1 MLLVLYSLTVWT
13 TLSNIMYSTKKMP
26 GYALQHKYGK
36 EYQFHITKNTHK
48 HHHKH
53 YYVNDLTYEELYDLL
68 SKE

>member
-1 MLLVLYSLTVWT
+1 
-13 TLSNIMYSTKKMP
+13 MP

-36 EYQFHITKNTHK
+36 EYQFHITKNTHE